1 MIFRLLKYALM
12 ITQIQ
17 ISPMSLLLQLFIL
30 FNQQLK
36 KVPGLREVV
45 HYVMTAGYVINFSM
59 YMLKGIMIITSWLT
73 LIRDR
78 EIILKN

>member
-1 MIFRLLKYALM
+1 
-12 ITQIQ
+12 
-17 ISPMSLLLQLFIL
+17 
-30 FNQQLK
+30 
-36 KVPGLREVV
+36 
-45 HYVMTAGYVINFSM
+45 M